1 MASVEDSN
9 FEGTQL
15 AGKAKVHETTHIVAG
30 EVRLPESGFERQRTH
45 KVKNSTKPAKCSKGN
60 CSLEASFRVQ
70 HHTKGPQ
77 NYCEY
82 HFGKVG
88 EHEYDPASKMV
99 LRPEYGEEVRGED
112 RVVRQQSRA
121 EAAVELF
128 KQIGVHVPVRG
139 PGNPRDAVDPEAEV
153 STEDHITPVIN
164 SAVKRGGRSAPNI
177 REVDVK
183 ALMHKVKVG
192 GAPKSREQE
201 IAEAREDVLRNG
213 GGYIP
218 NSMDEAS
225 DLLKN
230 DFAPS
235 RRDAGLRSGRDNAD
249 D

>member
-9 FEGTQL
+9 L
-15 AGKAKVHETTHIVAG
+15 AGSQKAGKEKVHETTHIVAG

-88 EHEYDPASKMV
+88 EHEYDPVSKMV
-99 LRPEYGEEVRGED
+99 LRPEYGEDVRGED

-128 KQIGVHVPVRG
+128 KSTGIHHPVRG
-139 PGNPRDAVDPEAEV
+139 PGNPRDATDKDADPV
-153 STEDHITPVIN
+153 TPVIN
-164 SAVKRGGRSAPNI
+164 NAVVQGGRTQPVLSQ
-177 REVDVK
+177 VDHK
-183 ALMHKVKVG
+183 ALMHKIKVG
-192 GAPKSREQE
+192 GAPKSEDQVLSE
-201 IAEAREDVLRNG
+201 INDDLSRNSRTTTR
-213 GGYIP
+213 
-218 NSMDEAS
+218 NSFDDIS
-225 DLLKN
+225 DLMSN
-230 DFAPS
+230 DAAPS
-235 RRDAGLRSGRDNAD
+235 RRDAGLRGQRHD

>member
-30 EVRLPESGFERQRTH
+30 ELRLPESKFERQRTH
-45 KVKNSTKPAKCSKGN
+45 KVINSTKPAKCSKGN
-60 CSLEASFRVQ
+60 CSLEASFRVD

-82 HFGKVG
+82 HLGKVG

-153 STEDHITPVIN
+153 STEDHITPVIHN
-164 SAVKRGGRSAPNI
+164 AIRDGGRSVPATI
-177 REVDVK
+177 SVDPK
-183 ALMHKVKVG
+183 ELMHKIKVG
-192 GAPKSREQE
+192 GAPKTREQKVS
-201 IAEAREDVLRNG
+201 EAVDELRRNSSTTV
-213 GGYIP
+213 P
-218 NSMDEAS
+218 NSLDDAGE
-225 DLLKN
+225 LLKN

-235 RRDAGLRSGRDNAD
+235 RRDAGLRSDRNQTD